1 MNQNTNHPESAPV
14 LVIGATGKTGR
25 HVADHLEKRGRS
37 VRRAGRS
44 SATRFDWSERST
56 WAPALAGAGAV
67 YIAYQPD
74 LIVPGADD
82 DIAELVRLADA
93 AGVRRLVLLAGRG
106 EAQAQEAGR
115 IVHAARA
122 ESTVLSCAWF
132 DQNFSEG
139 GFAPEIAEGSL
150 TLPVGEVG
158 EPFVDTR
165 DIAEVAVAALLDET
179 LQGGSPHAGQTYELT
194 GPRLLTFAEAAA
206 EIGAARRRTI
216 SFNRVGAQEYR
227 DLLSGLGVAEA
238 EIDLLSSLFG
248 TLFDGRNARV
258 SGDVA
263 RVLGRPPT
271 DFADFVKSTVGE
283 AVSR

>member
-1 MNQNTNHPESAPV
+1 MNHHTTQPESVPV

-25 HVADHLEKRGRS
+25 HVADQLERRGRL

-56 WAPALAGAGAV
+56 WAPALAGVGAV

-74 LIVPGADD
+74 LIVPGAID

-93 AGVRRLVLLAGRG
+93 AGVGRLVLLAGRG
-106 EAQAQEAGR
+106 EGEAQEAGR

-179 LQGGSPHAGQTYELT
+179 SQGVSPHAGQTYELT

-206 EIGAARRRTI
+206 EIGAARGRAV
-216 SFNRVGAQEYR
+216 SFNHVGAQDYR
-227 DLLSGLGVAEA
+227 DLLRDVGVADDEV
-238 EIDLLSSLFG
+238 DLLSSLFG
-248 TLFDGRNARV
+248 TLFDGRNARL

-271 DFADFVKSTVGE
+271 DFADYVSSLVGE
-283 AVSR
+283 SVSR